1 MPRRYDYTAP
11 CGDEEEGCHEVR
23 GLYAADA
30 AACALFSQQPVAGV
44 GTEWLP
50 GIGDD
55 KCLARQLVQGD
66 KRLRHKR
73 VARRQD
79 GIGAVT
85 VYEPPHDARWQ
96 LGIFAGREHQIISRA
111 ERGWSVL
118 SDDVKDELNVRIAL
132 RKARRKL
139 PNLRRVGYFQLAGY
153 PDAALDGHVALT
165 HEAERPVALLKQALG
180 LI

>member
-1 MPRRYDYTAP
+1 MYSVRNSSINSRAAFSALVVVDVLVEAAVPVRDAYDEGVLCHHVPHMPRRYDYTAP

-118 SDDVKDELNVRIAL
+118 SDDVIMFSSGK
-132 RKARRKL
+132 
-139 PNLRRVGYFQLAGY
+139 
-153 PDAALDGHVALT
+153 
-165 HEAERPVALLKQALG
+165 
-180 LI
+180 